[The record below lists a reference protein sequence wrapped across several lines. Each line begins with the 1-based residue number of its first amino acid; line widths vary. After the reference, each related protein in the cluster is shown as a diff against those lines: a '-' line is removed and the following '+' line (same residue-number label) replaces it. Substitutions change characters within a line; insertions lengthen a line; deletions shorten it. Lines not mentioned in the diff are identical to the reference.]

1 MKNVIYMHQPMFL
14 LISSSHNIAEILLK
28 LGLSTNPSINTDIM
42 LAQTANEQTY
52 SIGGNIHAFNYY
64 LKW

>member
-1 MKNVIYMHQPMFL
+1 MLYIYMHLPMFL
-14 LISSSHNIAEILLK
+14 LISSSHNIAEIRLK

-64 LKW
+64 L